1 MRVPLPKDS
10 REAAKWVSGF
20 IGVAAALIGALAT
33 LGVIG
38 GSSSG
43 GEALAN
49 AAAEVRDAG
58 SSSVQLEMSV
68 PGRDGAEASRV
79 EANGVLDYEVGRGRL
94 RYELTDP
101 EGGRLKADA
110 RFAGSHLYLH
120 LGPQW
125 GLAPERP
132 WVGATLDELQAAAED
147 RTADDRVKVLASFN
161 FEGLTD
167 WLEYL
172 DRVGDV
178 EEQGTQMIGADETT
192 EYEGI
197 AHVGQADIRI
207 SAWIVKDEG
216 ILRKLLLTLQDNST
230 AELEFDDFGTEVRV
244 DEPPA
249 DRVIKLDELP
259 PFS

>member
-1 MRVPLPKDS
+1 VKVPLPKDG

-38 GSSSG
+38 GSAPE

-49 AAAEVRDAG
+49 AAAQVRDAG
-58 SSSVQLEMSV
+58 SSRVQLEMSV
-68 PGRDGAEASRV
+68 PGRQGAEGSTV
-79 EANGVLDYEVGRGRL
+79 EANGVLDYDVGRGSL
-94 RYELTDP
+94 RYELIDT
-101 EGGRLKADA
+101 EGGRLNADA
-110 RFAGSHLYLH
+110 RFVGSRLYLR
-120 LGPQW
+120 LGPDW
-125 GLAPERP
+125 GLAPDRP

-147 RTADDRVKVLASFN
+147 RRADTRVKVLASFN
-161 FEGLTD
+161 FEGLTE

-178 EEQGTQMIGADETT
+178 EEQGTERIGADETT
-192 EYEGI
+192 EYKGL

-230 AELEFDDFGTEVRV
+230 AELEFDDFGTEVHV
-244 DEPPA
+244 DEPPPN
-249 DRVIKLDELP
+249 RVIGLDELP
-259 PFS
+259 PLS